1 MTVWGALG
9 LGALMLGL
17 LWWSDLTR
25 KRDRRDSGDSGGSG
39 DDWGDGDCGG
49 GDGGGD

>member
-1 MTVWGALG
+1 MSVWGALG
-9 LGALMLGL
+9 LGALMLAS

-25 KRDRRDSGDSGGSG
+25 KRNRRDSGDSGG
-39 DDWGDGDCGG
+39 DWGDGDCGG